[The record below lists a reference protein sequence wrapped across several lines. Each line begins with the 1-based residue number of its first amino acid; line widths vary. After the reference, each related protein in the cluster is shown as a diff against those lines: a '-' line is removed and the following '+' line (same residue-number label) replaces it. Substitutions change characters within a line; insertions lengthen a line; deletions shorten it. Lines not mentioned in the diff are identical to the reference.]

1 MLFSRSVTTDSFVT
15 PWTQRS
21 PSSFS
26 VTGISQAR
34 ILEWVAI
41 CFPEDL
47 PNPGIQ
53 PDLLHWQADSLPLS
67 HLGSPQRGI
76 VNKNNTA
83 TLPAKEGWV
92 GEGWT
97 GSLGPEDANY
107 YT

>member
-1 MLFSRSVTTDSFVT
+1 MLFSLSVTTDSFVT

-53 PDLLHWQADSLPLS
+53 PCLLHWQADSSPLS
-67 HLGSPQRGI
+67 HLGSPRGELSTKI
-76 VNKNNTA
+76 IQQ
-83 TLPAKEGWV
+83 P
-92 GEGWT
+92 
-97 GSLGPEDANY
+97 SLLRRGG
-107 YT
+107 